1 MSNALAVD
9 LREDIWTYE
18 DYLTLPN
25 DGKTYQVIGGDL
37 FMTAAPLIYH
47 QAISRNLAFI
57 IWEFV
62 KDHDM
67 GEVFNS
73 PVDIVFGSTNVVQ
86 PDIVYVSKK
95 RLDII
100 REKAI
105 FGAPDLVIEIL
116 SPTTLQMDVLL
127 KKALYQRFGVR
138 EYWIVDP
145 KEQKVEVFVMEG
157 GKYESKGIFFQQDV
171 VEVRMIQGL
180 KVNLTDV
187 F

>member
-1 MSNALAVD
+1 MSNALAID

-18 DYLTLPN
+18 DYLKLPI
-25 DGKTYQVIGGDL
+25 DGKTYQIIGGNL

-67 GEVFNS
+67 GDVFFS
-73 PVDIVFGSTNVVQ
+73 PIDIVFSSVNVVQ
-86 PDIVYVSKK
+86 PDIIYISKE
-95 RLDII
+95 RLDIKK
-100 REKAI
+100 EKAV

-116 SPTTLQMDVLL
+116 SPTTMEIDVLF
-127 KKALYQRFGVR
+127 KKTIYQRFGVR
-138 EYWIVDP
+138 EYWLVDP
-145 KEQKVEVFVMEG
+145 TEKKVEVYFLEG
-157 GKYESKGIFFQQDV
+157 GKYEAKGIFFQDDV

-180 KVNLTDV
+180 GVELTNV